1 MKFAICHELFEN
13 ISWAEQCRIIA
24 ALGYQG
30 IEVAPFTISDNLA
43 EVPDA
48 VFDRMRR
55 EAEEH
60 GLEVIG
66 LHWLLA
72 RTKGLHLTS
81 PDPAVRAATA
91 DYLRL
96 LGRVC
101 HRLGGKILVFGSPAQ
116 RNLVDGVSTEEGMR
130 YAAEVFREVLPALQS
145 QSVQLCVEPLTA
157 QETNFL
163 NTCDEAMQLIRM
175 VGHPAL
181 RLHQDVKAMLGAE
194 ARPLPALIHEYHDF
208 CGHFHVNDSNL
219 LGPGMGPTDFHPIVR
234 ALLDSDYRGW
244 VSVEVFDYR
253 PGAEHIAAVSLQ
265 YMQRVLS
272 DLQRGDG
279 GP

>member
-13 ISWAEQCRIIA
+13 ISWPEQCRMIA
-24 ALGYQG
+24 ALGYKG

-43 EVPDA
+43 KVPAA

-55 EAEEH
+55 EAEDQ

-72 RTKGLHLTS
+72 RTQGLHLTS
-81 PDPAVRAATA
+81 PDPAVRSATA
-91 DYLRL
+91 EYLRL

-101 HRLGGKILVFGSPAQ
+101 HRLGGKILVFGSPVQ
-116 RNLVDGVSTEEGMR
+116 RNLADGVSPDDGMR
-130 YAAEVFREVLPALQS
+130 YAAEVFREVMPELQS
-145 QSVQLCVEPLTA
+145 LSVQLCVEPLTP

-175 VGHPAL
+175 VGHPDI

-194 ARPLPALIHEYHDF
+194 TRPLPALIHEYRDI

-219 LGPGMGPTDFHPIVR
+219 LGPGMGPTDFHPIFR
-234 ALLDSDYRGW
+234 ALRESDYQGW

-272 DLQRGDG
+272 DLQNDAAAT
-279 GP
+279 